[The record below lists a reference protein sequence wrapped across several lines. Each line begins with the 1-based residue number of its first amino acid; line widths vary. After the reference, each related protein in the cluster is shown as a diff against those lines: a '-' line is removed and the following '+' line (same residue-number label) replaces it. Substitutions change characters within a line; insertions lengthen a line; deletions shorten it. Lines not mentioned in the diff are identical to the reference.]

1 MKPSEEAH
9 MAEHESPRLNPT
21 KARAGLI
28 SGRVITILI
37 ASFILAVV
45 LVGGATLY
53 WTSSH

>member
-1 MKPSEEAH
+1 